1 MCLIN
6 NIDNVRDHHNC
17 QIFAKSSSNLCQI
30 SKTLM
35 IKSLTESRS
44 QDFCQIFDDF
54 GFCFEKFGIGKKVS
68 VSVLENLVS
77 EKESR
82 FWFQNFW
89 SRKKSIGFGFGKIW
103 SQKKVSVSETLVS
116 VLVKILVSSFSVIY

>member
-68 VSVLENLVS
+68 VSVSENLVS
-77 EKESR
+77 EKKSR
-82 FWFQNFW
+82 YRFRSNF
-89 SRKKSIGFGFGKIW
+89 
-103 SQKKVSVSETLVS
+103 
-116 VLVKILVSSFSVIY
+116 